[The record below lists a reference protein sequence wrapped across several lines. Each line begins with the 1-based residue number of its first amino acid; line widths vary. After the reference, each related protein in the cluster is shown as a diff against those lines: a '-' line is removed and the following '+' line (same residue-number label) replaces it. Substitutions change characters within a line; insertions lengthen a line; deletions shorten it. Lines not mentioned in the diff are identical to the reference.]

1 MRDYIPKSCELPDD
15 LARQVYW
22 LVKDYDRMKL
32 EYDNAI
38 WNSPGPPDGQPRGN
52 NTGDPTAREAIKR
65 AELFKKIQAIEQ
77 SKLEIPEPY
86 RNGIWNNILY
96 RTPYL
101 VGVTG
106 PDRTTFWKH
115 KSKFFYKVAERLYW
129 I

>member
-1 MRDYIPKSCELPDD
+1 MRDYIPKSCELPDN

-38 WNSPGPPDGQPRGN
+38 WDSPGPPDGQPRGG
-52 NTGDPTAREAIKR
+52 NTSDPTSKEAIKR

-77 SKLEIPEPY
+77 SKLEIPEQY
-86 RNGIWNNILY
+86 REGIWNNIVH
-96 RTPYL
+96 RTPYPIIA
-101 VGVTG
+101 G
-106 PDRTTFWKH
+106 RTTWWTYKT
-115 KSKFFYKVAERLYW
+115 KFLRKVAEKLYW